1 MKQLKENLD
10 LILFFLYFTFVFFS
24 AALKNVII
32 YSNFID
38 EFILI
43 LIFLIFFLNK
53 ENFEKIIFYYKN
65 NIFLFILIIYILCC
79 LFFWKK
85 FDYENLLRV
94 KYYLMHIIFFSIISS
109 ISSFKINYEKIEKVL
124 FILLFAS
131 MLFGLFNF
139 VLQDNFL
146 NFFYYD
152 IGSLNVS
159 YHNTNSR
166 LVSLFGNPINFGFI
180 CNIFLIYL
188 IYKFKLKNNFKY
200 ILILI
205 TLIILFSTF
214 SRLAY
219 VAFGFTFLI
228 YLIINKKYKTIL
240 FFLILITTYALFATQ
255 IINFL
260 LIYQGNNFFILF
272 LKRMDD
278 LMSLQFLGNY
288 FQQLFVFNY
297 LINKFSFIFL
307 IGNGFDFLGW
317 GGGDRFLLEFSFA
330 TILYEIGFI
339 GLILYIIIFLDYIK
353 NVIYNPNILD
363 LNILIIVALY
373 GLLNNGLIYNPYS
386 LIFLYHYQK
395 VKFQND

>member
-1 MKQLKENLD
+1 
-10 LILFFLYFTFVFFS
+10 
-24 AALKNVII
+24 
-32 YSNFID
+32 
-38 EFILI
+38 
-43 LIFLIFFLNK
+43 
-53 ENFEKIIFYYKN
+53 
-65 NIFLFILIIYILCC
+65 
-79 LFFWKK
+79 
-85 FDYENLLRV
+85 
-94 KYYLMHIIFFSIISS
+94 MHIIFFSIISS